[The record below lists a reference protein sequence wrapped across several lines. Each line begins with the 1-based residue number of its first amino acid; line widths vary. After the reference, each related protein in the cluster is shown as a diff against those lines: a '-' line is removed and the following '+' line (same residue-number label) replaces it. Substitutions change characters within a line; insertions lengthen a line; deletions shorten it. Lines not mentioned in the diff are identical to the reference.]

1 MEIPSG
7 TIGIIATI
15 IITPIIM
22 GLLGKIKSLQPEK
35 TTEKDLDQLEE
46 EYSKWNNLSLVPFFI
61 FAFSIGFL
69 IWYGLNNLS
78 TYRMSLLEESVYL
91 FPPARAAWGLPAVFM
106 SLILSAIPLHYLYLW
121 ILGKERY
128 SEFNQ
133 YTNLKFGID
142 GTKTVKYMSVVI
154 VPACLIF
161 TLLAMDSYIKVTKDS
176 FIANPLLTLGVKEF
190 RFEEIESIELTKSF
204 KAPNGNIV
212 RRSYYTIEFNNG
224 YTYDLESTMSELDFK
239 QQQEI
244 VDYITKNSD
253 VTIKINDPYPQ

>member
-61 FAFSIGFL
+61 FSFSIGFL
-69 IWYGLNNLS
+69 IWYGLDNLS

-91 FPPARAAWGLPAVFM
+91 FPPARAAWAIPAVFM
-106 SLILSAIPLHYLYLW
+106 SIILSGIPLHYLYLW

-142 GTKTVKYMSVVI
+142 GAKIVKYMCVVI

-161 TLLAMDSYIKVTKDS
+161 TLLAMDSYIRVTKNS
-176 FIANPLLTLGVKEF
+176 FIANPLLSLGAKEF
-190 RFEEIESIELTKSF
+190 SFEEIHSIVLTKSF
-204 KAPNGNIV
+204 KAPNGKIV
-212 RRSYYTIEFNNG
+212 RRPFYTIAFKNG
-224 YTYDLESTMSELDFK
+224 YTYGLKSTMSELDYK
-239 QQQEI
+239 QQQEVI
-244 VDYITKNSD
+244 DYITNNSD
-253 VTIKINDPYPQ
+253 VTIKIDDPY